1 MILLTLYN
9 KMPVKKCTYV
19 KINARI
25 FVKNIKCTEK
35 AVFAHFQAVGSSS
48 SKAEGMLPKI
58 E

>member
-1 MILLTLYN
+1 
-9 KMPVKKCTYV
+9 MPVKKCTYV

-48 SKAEGMLPKI
+48 SKTEGMLPEI